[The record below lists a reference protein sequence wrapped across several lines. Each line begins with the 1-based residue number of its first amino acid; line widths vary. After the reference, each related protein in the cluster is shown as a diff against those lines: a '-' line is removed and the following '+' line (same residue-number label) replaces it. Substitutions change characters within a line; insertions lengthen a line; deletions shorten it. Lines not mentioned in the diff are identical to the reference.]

1 MDDADMPLTSKDVAV
16 VVKQRRL
23 SLQKSQRAC
32 AMSADVSPTTWASLE
47 RGEPVSE
54 MTLVAAAIPLRWPD
68 DWHAQLA
75 DGTPAGELP
84 TVDHPEDA
92 DPMEKGMAQLLE
104 EFKRGNAR
112 LEARIEQLER
122 AVREQGSAP
131 HGQ

>member
-1 MDDADMPLTSKDVAV
+1 MAERTWTELGQIL
-16 VVKQRRL
+16 KQRRERLRMTQQEVADAGGL
-23 SLQKSQRAC
+23 SLAIVQMLESGRKDSYRGTTL
-32 AMSADVSPTTWASLE
+32 SAIAE
-47 RGEPVSE
+47 
-54 MTLVAAAIPLRWPD
+54 ALRWEPD
-68 DWHAQLA
+68 AVDLLLN
-75 DGTPAGELP
+75 GTPADDLP